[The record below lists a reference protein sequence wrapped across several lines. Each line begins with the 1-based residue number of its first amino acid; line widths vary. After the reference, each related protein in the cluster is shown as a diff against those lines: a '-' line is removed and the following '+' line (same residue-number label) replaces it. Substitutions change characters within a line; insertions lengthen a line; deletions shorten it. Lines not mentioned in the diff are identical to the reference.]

1 MFISNAE
8 KTQIQNDISNLAKMV
23 GDMNVELTFLT
34 AKLKGLEGRLTKST
48 QIKQPPKQ
56 KTAAQIQKQKEKQR
70 EYNRRY
76 AAKKQFEK
84 LEKQMAEKA
93 ERSGYATSVSA
104 ASQ

>member
-34 AKLKGLEGRLTKST
+34 AKLKGMEAKIVKATPA
-48 QIKQPPKQ
+48 KQTPKQ
-56 KTAAQIQKQKEKQR
+56 KTAAQIQHQKNKQR

-76 AAKKQFEK
+76 AQRKK
-84 LEKQMAEKA
+84 LAAMALKEQNVPQ
-93 ERSGYATSVSA
+93 TNT
-104 ASQ
+104 